1 MSLDDIPSGS
11 LCVIDT
17 NVLIYAEQGV
27 SLQAQRLL
35 RRIEEMDVAGVLPQP
50 VWQETMH
57 RLMVTEAIML
67 GHVRGSNPARQLAAK
82 PEIVKSLSMYKDK
95 VRALVTLGL
104 SFEACEQNDL
114 LEKSLQVQEQY
125 GLLTND
131 SLILAM
137 AIRINTDGL
146 VSADSRFQSVKE
158 ITIYVPTDVTLV
170 TRPKEF

>member
-1 MSLDDIPSGS
+1 MNLDDIPAGS

-35 RRIEEMDVAGVLPQP
+35 RRIEERDVAGVLPQP

-67 GHVRGSNPARQLAAK
+67 GHVRGPNPARQLAGK
-82 PEIVKSLSMYKDK
+82 PEIVKGLDMYRDK
-95 VRALVTLGL
+95 VRALVTMGLG
-104 SFEACEQNDL
+104 FEECKEDDL
-114 LEKSLQVQEQY
+114 LEKAVQLQENY

-131 SLILAM
+131 SLIVAM
-137 AIRINTDGL
+137 SIRLGADG
-146 VSADSRFQSVKE
+146 VASADSRFHAVKE
-158 ITIYVPTDVTLV
+158 ITTYIPSDVTLI
-170 TRPKEF
+170 TKS